1 MRVFYRRYWQTG
13 IVIHVKK
20 IYIVRRGFGLTN
32 TKLKILLDL
41 TKWINSCVAW
51 REVERETLW
60 NILHLRTEETL
71 QHCYHRSYTSERG
84 QGSVWNWVTEADNV
98 ARGGEK
104 KAWKR
109 AEETG
114 QEIRMKWGY
123 ENRQEKN
130 NEHTRT
136 WYKRLLTE
144 WSTKHNFFLLD
155 QFITAVK
162 SLHTHLHL
170 AAPLLL
176 LPHHLLR
183 NIIRLMHY
191 CKSISWIDWGH
202 CGVAHKSQPTAVW

>member
-1 MRVFYRRYWQTG
+1 MLKKRDKKLEWNEVMRIGR
-13 IVIHVKK
+13 K
-20 IYIVRRGFGLTN
+20 
-32 TKLKILLDL
+32 
-41 TKWINSCVAW
+41 
-51 REVERETLW
+51 
-60 NILHLRTEETL
+60 RT
-71 QHCYHRSYTSERG
+71 H
-84 QGSVWNWVTEADNV
+84 
-98 ARGGEK
+98 
-104 KAWKR
+104 
-109 AEETG
+109 
-114 QEIRMKWGY
+114 
-123 ENRQEKN
+123 

-144 WSTKHNFFLLD
+144 WSTKHNFSLLD

-202 CGVAHKSQPTAVW
+202 CGVAHKSQPTAVWLVRFGFCIYRYRNLFTEVRHTVSLECTVTNTWYVSCLYVLPMCTSSACRL